1 MGFVNTCVLT
11 DSMEWRGSW
20 PLLLFVLAVFN
31 EHKGSTWIAWCVVFV
46 GTERGVSQI
55 RLAQGGTSRRMALRG
70 IGVSLVWVHEQWR
83 LWLPHLRSPWQWTS
97 RQPRGMGETSAN
109 FLCPFQESKVFPHL
123 DFPDHTPLGGSSE
136 TEGPDAEAWDCSLEA
151 SHTLAAWQVGTCVQN
166 VLNLVIYKRGPVRQ
180 HRVSTCVSSV
190 WLTDDCRVWLEPPRA
205 LQAWSL
211 PPHPDSILTPDP
223 FFAQRD
229 LWGQQGPS
237 VSAPSL
243 QADFVIAEP
252 VRAGDGSPLLGCQ
265 GDLFPWE
272 RRLAGAGLHGRGRV
286 LSPMEALVS
295 HPGEGGRKEGGG
307 QFLGLGT
314 CWMDDLES
322 ALGEGGGW

>member
-31 EHKGSTWIAWCVVFV
+31 EHKGSTWIAWCAVFV

-55 RLAQGGTSRRMALRG
+55 RLAQGGTPRRMALRG

-136 TEGPDAEAWDCSLEA
+136 TEGPDAEAWDCSHLQRDRWA
-151 SHTLAAWQVGTCVQN
+151 
-166 VLNLVIYKRGPVRQ
+166 PVCRM
-180 HRVSTCVSSV
+180 SWI
-190 WLTDDCRVWLEPPRA
+190 WL
-205 LQAWSL
+205 
-211 PPHPDSILTPDP
+211 SI
-223 FFAQRD
+223 RED
-229 LWGQQGPS
+229 LWGSTGWAH
-237 VSAPSL
+237 VWA
-243 QADFVIAEP
+243 VC
-252 VRAGDGSPLLGCQ
+252 GSQMIVEC
-265 GDLFPWE
+265 D
-272 RRLAGAGLHGRGRV
+272 
-286 LSPMEALVS
+286 
-295 HPGEGGRKEGGG
+295 
-307 QFLGLGT
+307 
-314 CWMDDLES
+314 
-322 ALGEGGGW
+322 